1 MATFRDFR
9 DLPAWQLAH
18 EMNLRVDVFL
28 GCPEFRRHFKFCEQ
42 LREAARSGPRC
53 IAEGHAQ
60 LRPTEFAALVRAAR
74 GSEEQVLNHLIAA
87 HNQALITS
95 DELDINRWL
104 TARAME
110 AASGLIRHLESTPER
125 VTSETR

>member
-1 MATFRDFR
+1 MARFKDFR
-9 DLPAWQLAH
+9 DIPAWQLAH

-28 GCPEFRRHFKFCEQ
+28 GCPEFRSHFKFCEQ

-53 IAEGHAQ
+53 IAEGHARR
-60 LRPTEFAALVRAAR
+60 RPTEFANFVRAAR

-87 HNQALITS
+87 HGQALITN

-104 TARAME
+104 TARAMK
-110 AASGLIRHLESTPER
+110 AASGLIQSLESTPD
-125 VTSETR
+125 